1 MNKAELAA
9 VVAQKTGI
17 TKKDAEAAVT
27 ATFAGIVDALKEG
40 DKVHLV
46 GFGSFV
52 VKERQARTG
61 HNPATGAKIDIPASN
76 VPTFKA
82 GKLFKDALN

>member
-9 VVAQKTGI
+9 VVAQKTGM
-17 TKKDAEAAVT
+17 TKKDAEAAVA

-40 DKVHLV
+40 DKVNLV
-46 GFGSFV
+46 GFGSFA

-61 HNPATGAKIDIPASN
+61 HNPATGAQIEIPASK

>member
-9 VVAQKTGI
+9 VVAQKTGM
-17 TKKDAEAAVT
+17 TKKDAEAATT
-27 ATFAGIVDALKEG
+27 AVFAGIVDALKEG
-40 DKVHLV
+40 DKVNLV
-46 GFGSFV
+46 GFGSFA

-61 HNPATGAKIDIPASN
+61 HNPATGAQIEIPASK